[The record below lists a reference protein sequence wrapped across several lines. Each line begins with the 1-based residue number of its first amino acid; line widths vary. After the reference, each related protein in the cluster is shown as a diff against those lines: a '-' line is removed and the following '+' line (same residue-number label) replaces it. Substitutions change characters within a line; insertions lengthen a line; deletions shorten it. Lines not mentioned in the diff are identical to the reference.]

1 MARKRYKPEENG
13 YIKSFNAP
21 LRDELPNREIFYTL
35 KEAQVLIE
43 SWRRHYNAVRT
54 HSSLRYRPPVPETKL
69 LTHIINGTPGESDL
83 NGHQRVVTL
92 VRHGLQIA

>member
-1 MARKRYKPEENG
+1 MSTANPE
-13 YIKSFNAP
+13 
-21 LRDELPNREIFYTL
+21 D
-35 KEAQVLIE
+35 
-43 SWRRHYNAVRT
+43 SWRFSV
-54 HSSLRYRPPVPETKL
+54 TKLGNLESNDQFWLQSADAQL